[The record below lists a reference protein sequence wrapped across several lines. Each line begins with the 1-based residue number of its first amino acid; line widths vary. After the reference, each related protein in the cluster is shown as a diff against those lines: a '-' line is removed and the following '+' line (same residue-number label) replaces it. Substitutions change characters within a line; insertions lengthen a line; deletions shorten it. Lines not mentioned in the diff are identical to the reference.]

1 MLSRLLAVLFVTLAS
16 AASAQPASPHD
27 QLARELYAEP
37 VNIDTSS
44 RAGSIRAAQATAKR
58 LLEAGSP
65 AAGISGLF
73 DDLDDVRA
81 HGRDERLGVNALY
94 EGRKVQN
101 RPVKGGR

>member
-1 MLSRLLAVLFVTLAS
+1 MLSRLLPVLFVTVAS

-27 QLARELYAEP
+27 QLARELYAEL

-44 RAGSIRAAQATAKR
+44 KAGSTRAAQAMAK
-58 LLEAGSP
+58 GFP

-73 DDLDDVRA
+73 GDIDDVRA
-81 HGRDERLGVNALY
+81 HGRDERLGVNAFY

-101 RPVKGGR
+101 RLVKAVAE